1 MSIKLKT
8 ILDQILKENTEEK
21 TYEVNYWYRYGK
33 DGDEKE
39 QDDIEVKAS
48 SESEAIKKAKDKAR
62 KGAISSSFE
71 AKIKK

>member
-8 ILDQILKENTEEK
+8 ILDQILTENTEEK
-21 TYEVNYWYRYGK
+21 TYTVDYWYRYGK

-39 QDDIEVKAS
+39 MDDIEIKAT
-48 SESEAIKKAKDKAR
+48 SEAEAIKKAKDKAR
-62 KGAISSSFE
+62 KGAIDSSFE